1 MKESDEKLIHFDKDY
16 DFSDSDHEDPNLF
29 PKDDRPFANMYSMNT
44 NVEYAVNILQRN
56 SPHK

>member
-16 DFSDSDHEDPNLF
+16 DFSDSDHEDPNVF

-44 NVEYAVNILQRN
+44 NVEYAV
-56 SPHK
+56 